1 MQRECK
7 ITVLETKVYGV
18 RPLCEILKMMPV
30 PVFPDKNVRMK

>member
-7 ITVLETKVYGV
+7 IIVLETKVYGV

-30 PVFPDKNVRMK
+30 FLYKNVRMK